1 MLEKDKM
8 RIYLDTSV
16 LNRLFDDQS
25 QPRIALETQAL
36 RIVIQ
41 AIETKQL
48 ELVHSSVVVFEQ
60 QNNPYPL
67 KRQWIDRCM
76 DMAVCYQEVDD
87 AIEQRAQDLEREGVK
102 PVDALH
108 VACAEY
114 TRCDYFLTCDDR
126 LIRRYRGTVK
136 AVNPTS
142 FVLIMTEAEEE

>member
-1 MLEKDKM
+1 MLPNFSS
-8 RIYLDTSV
+8 YTT
-16 LNRLFDDQS
+16 FDNIS
-25 QPRIALETQAL
+25 
-36 RIVIQ
+36 
-41 AIETKQL
+41 
-48 ELVHSSVVVFEQ
+48 
-60 QNNPYPL
+60 
-67 KRQWIDRCM
+67 
-76 DMAVCYQEVDD
+76 
-87 AIEQRAQDLEREGVK
+87 LEREGVK

>member
-1 MLEKDKM
+1 M

-16 LNRLFDDQS
+16 LNRPFDDQS

-48 ELVHSSVVVFEQ
+48 ELVHSAVVMFEL
-60 QNNPYPL
+60 QNSPYPL
-67 KRQWIDRCM
+67 KRQWIGQCM
-76 DMAVCYQEVDD
+76 NMAACYQEVDD
-87 AIEQRAQDLEREGVK
+87 TIEQRAQNLEREGVK

-108 VACAEY
+108 VACAEQ
-114 TRCDYFLTCDDR
+114 TKCDYFLTCDDR